1 MLEESYGEMISEFF
15 SPNLLIFNSNDFYC
29 VDTVLWGTL
38 FCFILLKVLPYELH
52 FESWDGVLS

>member
-15 SPNLLIFNSNDFYC
+15 SPNLLILNSNDFYC

-38 FCFILLKVLPYELH
+38 FLFH
-52 FESWDGVLS
+52 FTQGAAIRTAL